1 MNRPTDAAA
10 AATSAPARIVVMGVA
25 GSGKSTVGEALAARL
40 GAEFIDSDQL
50 HPPANIEK
58 MSSGI
63 PLDDEDRR
71 PWLDLVGAT
80 LATASGAGMVV
91 ACSSLR
97 RRYRDRIR
105 LAAPDTVFVHLHG
118 DRAQLAARLGA
129 RQGHFMPAA
138 LLDSQLRSLEPL
150 DDDETGVVV
159 ELGAPIEDVVDAAL
173 AGLGG
178 LRR

>member
-1 MNRPTDAAA
+1 MNRPADAAA
-10 AATSAPARIVVMGVA
+10 GAKSAPARIVVMGVA

-40 GAEFIDSDQL
+40 GADFTDSDQL
-50 HPPANIEK
+50 HPPANIQK
-58 MSSGI
+58 MSNGI
-63 PLDDEDRR
+63 PLDDDDRR

-80 LATASGAGMVV
+80 LAAASGTGIVV
-91 ACSSLR
+91 ACSALR

-118 DRAQLAARLGA
+118 DRSVLAARLGA
-129 RQGHFMPAA
+129 RQGHFMPAS

-150 DDDETGVVV
+150 DVDEAGVVV
-159 ELGAPIEDVVDAAL
+159 ELGVPIDEVVDAAL
-173 AGLGG
+173 AGLSG

>member
-1 MNRPTDAAA
+1 MNRSTDAAPDMNA
-10 AATSAPARIVVMGVA
+10 VPARIVVMGVA

-50 HPPANIEK
+50 HPPANIDK
-58 MSSGI
+58 MSKGI
-63 PLDDEDRR
+63 PLDEDDRR

-80 LATASGAGMVV
+80 LAAASGTGMIV

-118 DRAQLAARLGA
+118 GRALLAARLES
-129 RQGHFMPAA
+129 RKGHFMPVS

-150 DDDETGVVV
+150 DDDEAGVVV
-159 ELGAPIEDVVDAAL
+159 DLGAPIDDIVDAAL
-173 AGLGG
+173 AGLGEF
-178 LRR
+178 RR